1 MGHPSLCKLEKDEY
15 CLKKHSKHLNVGEI
29 TDDEDKIAFQF
40 RLFEYPPFR
49 T

>member
-1 MGHPSLCKLEKDEY
+1 MQIRKGWVLF
-15 CLKKHSKHLNVGEI
+15 KKHSKHLNVGEI